1 MLLSKRLK
9 RLGVRIMR
17 TLALIMGV
25 LAIGCMVCEL
35 PEEEPEV
42 IKFEGSVVVAIEGEL
57 NGEPNEITGQL
68 MMGLVKGLTEGN
80 CWGGETDPYIKGTW
94 HYRSIPIIPPTRSLT
109 WRNAPGLGEIS
120 LIGGNGSC
128 DSVIYDGI
136 TKVWSFEIGDWCLW
150 EAEVGRITSG
160 VVEVYTPLAEQ
171 EPHGSFNDTVT
182 YNDNVQI
189 SWELTAH
196 VFDTTGVSNWGTAQ
210 LAYDLAEGMGYDN
223 MPYGLYIDFIYN
235 NADTSRRTVSAET
248 WAKNDTTETR
258 AIFTAQD
265 TVRDRANDTLYG
277 IRLVNSQSGFTAQD
291 TANRY
296 VPTNKAV
303 QFIETIY
310 LVKWPGL

>member
-1 MLLSKRLK
+1 MLLSKLK
-9 RLGVRIMR
+9 RLGGKAMKYL
-17 TLALIMGV
+17 TLIVGV
-25 LAIGCMVCEL
+25 LVVGCMVCEL

-42 IKFEGSVVVAIEGEL
+42 IEFTGSVVVAIEGEL

-68 MMGLVKGLTEGN
+68 MMGLAKGLTEGN
-80 CWGGETDPYIKGTW
+80 CWGGDTDPYIIGAWWSFAFGETDK
-94 HYRSIPIIPPTRSLT
+94 LT

-136 TKVWSFEIGDWCLW
+136 AKFFPFFPGGFTLW
-150 EAEVGRITSG
+150 ETEVGRTEEMI
-160 VVEVYTPLAEQ
+160 EVYNPLAEQ

-196 VFDTTGVSNWGTAQ
+196 IFDTTGVSNWGTAQ

-248 WAKNDTTETR
+248 WSSNDTTETR

-277 IRLVNSQSGFTAQD
+277 MNLVNSQDGIIARD
-291 TANRY
+291 TLDHY
-296 VPTNKAV
+296 MGTNKAAKM
-303 QFIETIY
+303 IETIY